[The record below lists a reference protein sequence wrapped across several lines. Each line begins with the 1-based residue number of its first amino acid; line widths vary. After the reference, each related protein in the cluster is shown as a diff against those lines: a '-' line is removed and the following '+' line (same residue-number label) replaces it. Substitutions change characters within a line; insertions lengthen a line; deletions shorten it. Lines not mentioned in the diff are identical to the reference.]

1 MAKALKLPTA
11 RGNALAAPV
20 GGHDKPQANERGAAA
35 IDSPSDLSGHKTP
48 RQDID
53 ALKEPDG
60 PHQRHQNAHDVQNNS
75 HHFRPVPTH
84 LTVRTSLRHRP
95 HFRQNLRVLPASE
108 GRSSKKRKMDSPG
121 KLGILARLDRARRLR
136 VGFCH
141 ESWRVLSL
149 IVAGIV
155 TNSDNL
161 RLCWII
167 IFLIIIKDRLWTHA
181 CPASTNRSGIR
192 FGS

>member
-20 GGHDKPQANERGAAA
+20 GGHDKPQANERCAAA

-84 LTVRTSLRHRP
+84 LTS
-95 HFRQNLRVLPASE
+95 
-108 GRSSKKRKMDSPG
+108 
-121 KLGILARLDRARRLR
+121 
-136 VGFCH
+136 
-141 ESWRVLSL
+141 LSL
-149 IVAGIV
+149 HLYV
-155 TNSDNL
+155 TAPISD
-161 RLCWII
+161 
-167 IFLIIIKDRLWTHA
+167 KTSA
-181 CPASTNRSGIR
+181 CCPLQKG
-192 FGS
+192 